1 MADSK
6 TTAITP
12 YTAHALACC
21 TRAVACPPLN
31 HVARLIRGSQTSGD
45 IVNIEPTLLLELLTL
60 GLFTGFLAGLLGIG
74 GGMLMVPFL
83 TLILTQR
90 GVSADLA
97 VKMAIATA
105 MSTIFFTSIS
115 SVRAHHKH
123 GAVRWDLVRGL
134 APGIVAGGLVAGA
147 GAFVALKGN
156 WLALVFAIFVS
167 FSATQMLLNKKP
179 APSQKM
185 PGKAGQLAAGSGIGF
200 ISGLVGAGGAFISV
214 PFMTWCNV
222 PMHNAVATS
231 AALGFPIALANTIG
245 YVVGARNMTNSLPGS
260 FGYLYLPALAVI
272 SLASVSMAPI
282 GVRAAHALNV
292 AQLKRVFAFLLYL
305 LAAYMLYKSVLH

>member
-1 MADSK
+1 MNIDF
-6 TTAITP
+6 
-12 YTAHALACC
+12 AL
-21 TRAVACPPLN
+21 L
-31 HVARLIRGSQTSGD
+31 S
-45 IVNIEPTLLLELLTL
+45 ELLML
-60 GLFTGFLAGLLGIG
+60 GLFTGFLAGLLGVG

-115 SVRAHHKH
+115 NVRAQHKR

-134 APGIVAGGLVAGA
+134 APGIVVGGLIAGA

-156 WLALVFAIFVS
+156 WLALVFALFVG

-179 APSQKM
+179 APSQTM
-185 PGKAGQLAAGSGIGF
+185 PGLGGQLAVGTGIGF
-200 ISGLVGAGGAFISV
+200 LSGLVGAGGAFISV
-214 PFMTWCNV
+214 PFMTRCNV

-231 AALGFPIALANTIG
+231 AALGFPIALANTVG
-245 YVVGARNMTNSLPGS
+245 YVVGARNMSNPLPGS
-260 FGYLYLPALAVI
+260 YGYLYLPALAVI
-272 SLASVSMAPI
+272 ALASVSMAPL
-282 GVRAAHALNV
+282 GVKAAHALNV
-292 AQLKRVFAFLLYL
+292 AQLKRVFALLLYL
-305 LAAYMLYKSVLH
+305 LAAYMLYKGLAH